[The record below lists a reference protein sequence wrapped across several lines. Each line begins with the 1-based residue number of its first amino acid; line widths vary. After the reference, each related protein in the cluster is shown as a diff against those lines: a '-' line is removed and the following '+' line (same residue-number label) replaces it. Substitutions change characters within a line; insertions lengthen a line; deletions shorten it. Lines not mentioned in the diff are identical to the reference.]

1 MAEQPPK
8 QEKYTKY
15 EKARMIGSRALQI
28 SLGAPSTLTLGP
40 KELEELRYNPLEIAK
55 KEFTEGKIPLIIK
68 RPMPG
73 MKKRKRE
80 EKKE

>member
-1 MAEQPPK
+1 MAEQHQK

-28 SLGAPSTLTLGP
+28 SLGAPFTLTLGP

-55 KEFTEGKIPLIIK
+55 KEFAEGKIPLVIK

-73 MKKRKRE
+73 AKKRKRE